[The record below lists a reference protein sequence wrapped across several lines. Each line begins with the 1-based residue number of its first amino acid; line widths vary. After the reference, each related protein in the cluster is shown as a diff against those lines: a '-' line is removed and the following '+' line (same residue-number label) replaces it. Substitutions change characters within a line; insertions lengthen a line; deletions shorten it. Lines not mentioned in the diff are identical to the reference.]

1 MTNEQLS
8 KKIEEAYEELI
19 KTMDQIGSLGQ
30 IVEQLKTNTQ
40 SIIEKY
46 VETLEPAKIAQL
58 REQSKKS
65 LNQMIEDVNRIQKA
79 MIDYDVVEHQIS
91 EYVTSFTVK
100 MNNFENILQGTT
112 KIIQD
117 MDTKLLKL
125 IKEAEKNQVIGQKR
139 FYQASQLFN
148 ASAEVEKYDELLKL
162 QKENNKLLKEFL
174 NKKQDNFPK
183 NNIKRQ
189 WDKNDLGKKNEKTIE

>member
-100 MNNFENILQGTT
+100 MNNFENILQGTK

-125 IKEAEKNQVIGQKR
+125 IKEAEKNQVIGQKD
-139 FYQASQLFN
+139 FIKPASYLMHQ
-148 ASAEVEKYDELLKL
+148 LKL
-162 QKENNKLLKEFL
+162 
-174 NKKQDNFPK
+174 K
-183 NNIKRQ
+183 NMMSC
-189 WDKNDLGKKNEKTIE
+189 

>member
-100 MNNFENILQGTT
+100 MNNFENILQGTK